1 MKEEHIYR
9 QVAFFSPGTDSMLAD
24 EGMDIVASG
33 MDYESDGFEEC
44 RRDGE
49 GKEKE

>member
-24 EGMDIVASG
+24 EGVEIIESG
-33 MDYESDGFEEC
+33 IDYESNELEEC
-44 RRDGE
+44 RGDGE